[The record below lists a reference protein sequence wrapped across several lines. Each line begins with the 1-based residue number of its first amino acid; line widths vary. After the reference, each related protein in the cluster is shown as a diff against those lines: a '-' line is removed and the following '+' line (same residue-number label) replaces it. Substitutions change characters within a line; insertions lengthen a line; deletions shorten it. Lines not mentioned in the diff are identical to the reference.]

1 MHILRKTAIVLF
13 IAVIPVF
20 LIASSVRWV
29 INFPGLYSYG
39 FDQYNISEYTGIRR
53 DDLLDAGA
61 QIRDYFN
68 NDEEYLYIRTFVRGV
83 LTESLYN
90 EREIIHMKDVKGLVQ
105 GVYRVQEITGLY
117 MLAFAAVGFIIWKRA
132 FWRDLARYVSRGGIL
147 TLALVVVVG
156 LLSVVGFQQLFL
168 LFHLISFSNDF
179 WQLDPRRDYLIA
191 MFPQGFFFDATM
203 LIALS
208 TIVGAILL
216 AAVPRLLLRW
226 HAPRSLTGAGTG
238 TRPYEMIG
246 RK

>member
-1 MHILRKTAIVLF
+1 MHILRKIAVVLF

-20 LIASSVRWV
+20 LIASNVRWV

-39 FDQYNISEYTGIRR
+39 FDKYNISEYTGIRR

-61 QIRDYFN
+61 QFRDYFN
-68 NDEEYLYIRTFVRGV
+68 NDAEYLYIRTFVRNV

-117 MLAFAAVGFIIWKRA
+117 MLAFAAVGFAVWKGA
-132 FWRDLARYVSRGGIL
+132 FWRDLARYVSRGGIV
-147 TLALVVVVG
+147 TLALVLVLG
-156 LLSVVGFQQLFL
+156 LLSLVGFQQLFL
-168 LFHLISFSNDF
+168 LFHLVSFSNDF

-208 TIVGAILL
+208 TIAGAILL
-216 AAVPRLLLRW
+216 AVVPRLLLRW
-226 HAPRSLTGAGTG
+226 QPPRSLTRAA
-238 TRPYEMIG
+238 RRLAAREQG
-246 RK
+246 R